1 MTLSSAL
8 VSKFLVIFTLLLLS
22 ITVVTAKPITI
33 GQRVMRV
40 SVIYTEGTVSIPE
53 TSEEHTQLETAD
65 AAVAKLCTLLVGL
78 LDQRGGVNKVAIG
91 NSAGSVTQGGDSQK
105 FKITVDSSSERTYTG
120 EVSWTG
126 SGNEM
131 VGSHYGGGAEANE
144 GMAYPDEVTL
154 REILRMNRHHLR
166 IGENATQSSVTVTS
180 TDLPWTMRDKF
191 RNSTPSY
198 PLVKSKMA
206 ILMKESAKSNQPIC
220 SPSKKSGGSGDTP
233 VQAVVTAGAA
243 ESSNV
248 LVEFG
253 EDATC
258 S

>member
-8 VSKFLVIFTLLLLS
+8 RSKFLVIFTLLLLS

-65 AAVAKLCTLLVGL
+65 AAVVKLCTLLVGL

-131 VGSHYGGGAEANE
+131 VVSGSLNYLENNQLVAMVERGRIT
-144 GMAYPDEVTL
+144 EVGPKRTK
-154 REILRMNRHHLR
+154 
-166 IGENATQSSVTVTS
+166 GQSFV
-180 TDLPWTMRDKF
+180 
-191 RNSTPSY
+191 
-198 PLVKSKMA
+198 
-206 ILMKESAKSNQPIC
+206 
-220 SPSKKSGGSGDTP
+220 
-233 VQAVVTAGAA
+233 
-243 ESSNV
+243 
-248 LVEFG
+248 
-253 EDATC
+253 
-258 S
+258 